1 MAGDDLLER
10 VIEAHGG
17 LERFERLEAVH
28 WRMRSG
34 GALRAKR
41 GMRPVPDWTA
51 TMSLREPRTV
61 VDPYPAAGRRGV
73 FDHGLVRIE
82 DGATGEV
89 VEDRPVARAA
99 FGGLL
104 NRRQAWWDDLDFLYF
119 AGYALWQYAVTP
131 FVFTWP
137 GVASREIEPWHED
150 GQTWRRLEV
159 TFPSDWDVHCQVQ
172 RFAFDDRGRLRRHDY
187 TAEIVGPWAKAVHY
201 ASAHATIADLVWPLR
216 RRVHPRGPGGRP
228 LRAVTL
234 VRLDI
239 DAVEVVER

>member
-1 MAGDDLLER
+1 MPGDDLLGR
-10 VIEAHGG
+10 VIDAHGG
-17 LERFERLEAVH
+17 LERFERLEAVR
-28 WRMRSG
+28 WRLRSG

-41 GMRPVPDWTA
+41 GMQPVPDFTA
-51 TMSLREPRTV
+51 TLSLREPRTV
-61 VDPYPAAGRRGV
+61 LDPYPAPGLRGV

-82 DGATGEV
+82 DGATGDV
-89 VEDRPVARAA
+89 IKDRPVARSA
-99 FGGLL
+99 FGGLF
-104 NRRQAWWDDLDFLYF
+104 NRRHAWWDELDFLYF

-159 TFPSDWDVHCQVQ
+159 TFPRDWDVHCQVQ
-172 RFAFDDRGRLRRHDY
+172 RLAFDDRGRLRRQDY
-187 TAEIVGPWAKAVHY
+187 TAEIIGPWANAVHY
-201 ASAHATIADLVWPLR
+201 ASEHATIGDVVWPLR

-228 LRAVTL
+228 VRAVTL
-234 VRLDI
+234 VGLDL